1 MSNNKL
7 RSLQYI
13 NAKQD
18 NAFER
23 RHIKK
28 IIYTKE
34 FIMRLKPVNI
44 KAINIINI
52 PTPMVVNSDD
62 VIIIDNEIISNI
74 IKEKDEQI
82 LALISS
88 NKLREEKLIKEKDEQ
103 ILELISSEEK
113 LRKDINDANAV
124 GSMLIISLGVILTS
138 IFFCKLK

>member
-74 IKEKDEQI
+74 IKEKDEEI

-88 NKLREEKLIKEKDEQ
+88 NKLREEKLIKY
-103 ILELISSEEK
+103 
-113 LRKDINDANAV
+113 INDANAV

>member
-74 IKEKDEQI
+74 IKEKDEEI

-88 NKLREEKLIKEKDEQ
+88 NKLREEKLIKYINDANAR
-103 ILELISSEEK
+103 EEK
-113 LRKDINDANAV
+113 LIKYINDANAV
-124 GSMLIISLGVILTS
+124 GSMLIISLGVILTRS

>member
-44 KAINIINI
+44 KAINI

-74 IKEKDEQI
+74 IKEKDEEI

-88 NKLREEKLIKEKDEQ
+88 NKLREEKLIKY
-103 ILELISSEEK
+103 
-113 LRKDINDANAV
+113 INDANAREEK
-124 GSMLIISLGVILTS
+124 LIKS

>member
-7 RSLQYI
+7 KSLQYI
-13 NAKQD
+13 NAIQD

-52 PTPMVVNSDD
+52 PTPMVVNSDN

-74 IKEKDEQI
+74 IKEKDEEI

-88 NKLREEKLIKEKDEQ
+88 NKLREEKHIKYINDANAR
-103 ILELISSEEK
+103 EEK
-113 LRKDINDANAV
+113 LRKDINDADAV

>member
-44 KAINIINI
+44 KAINI

-74 IKEKDEQI
+74 IKEKDEEI

-88 NKLREEKLIKEKDEQ
+88 NKLREEKLIKY
-103 ILELISSEEK
+103 
-113 LRKDINDANAV
+113 INDANAV

>member
-74 IKEKDEQI
+74 IKEKDEEI

-88 NKLREEKLIKEKDEQ
+88 NKLREEKLIKYINDANAR
-103 ILELISSEEK
+103 EEK
-113 LRKDINDANAV
+113 LIKYINDANAV

>member
-44 KAINIINI
+44 KGINIINI
-52 PTPMVVNSDD
+52 PTPMVVNSDN

-74 IKEKDEQI
+74 IKEKDEEI

-88 NKLREEKLIKEKDEQ
+88 NKLKEEKHIKYINDANAR
-103 ILELISSEEK
+103 EEK
-113 LRKDINDANAV
+113 LRKDINDADAV

>member
-44 KAINIINI
+44 KAINI

>member
-44 KAINIINI
+44 KAINI

-74 IKEKDEQI
+74 IKEKDEEI

-124 GSMLIISLGVILTS
+124 GSMLIISLGVILTRS

>member
-52 PTPMVVNSDD
+52 PTPMVVNSDN

-74 IKEKDEQI
+74 IKEKDEEI

-88 NKLREEKLIKEKDEQ
+88 NKLREEKHIKYINDANAR
-103 ILELISSEEK
+103 EEK
-113 LRKDINDANAV
+113 LRKDINDADAV

>member
-44 KAINIINI
+44 KAINI

-74 IKEKDEQI
+74 IKEKDEEI